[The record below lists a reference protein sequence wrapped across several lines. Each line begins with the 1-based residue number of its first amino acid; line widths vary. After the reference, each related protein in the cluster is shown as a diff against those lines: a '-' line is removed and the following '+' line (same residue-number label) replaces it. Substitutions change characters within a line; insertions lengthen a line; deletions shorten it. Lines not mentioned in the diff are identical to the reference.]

1 MAIYSKRTYAT
12 CHASQFCCSQS
23 PCPRH
28 WPLLAPCASAED
40 TQPRIGRSGSVSGGS
55 LGPGVHRF
63 CLSPPSISDGNGF
76 HFKCDFIPPANL
88 LGLLFCP
95 WTGVSFGR
103 IHYSPVDG
111 VQWLVAT
118 LEFLQEKMNTRPSTP
133 PFRSS
138 TQYVNKF
145 GKFSSGHSTGK
156 GQFSFQSQRKA
167 MPSNVQTAAQL
178 QSSHMLSK

>member
-1 MAIYSKRTYAT
+1 MPHAT
-12 CHASQFCCSQS
+12 PPSSAAARAPVPAAGHCWPPVPLQETPSHAQAGLAQS
-23 PCPRH
+23 LWGLWVLVC
-28 WPLLAPCASAED
+28 
-40 TQPRIGRSGSVSGGS
+40 T
-55 LGPGVHRF
+55 RF

-76 HFKCDFIPPANL
+76 HSKCDFIPPTNL

-111 VQWLVAT
+111 VQWLVAI
-118 LEFLQEKMNTRPSTP
+118 LEFLQEKVNTRPSTP

-145 GKFSSGHSTGK
+145 GKLSSGHSTGK
-156 GQFSFQSQRKA
+156 GQFSFQSLRKA
-167 MPSNVQTAAQL
+167 IPNNTQTTAQL
-178 QSSHMLSK
+178 HSPHTLVK